1 MSSSRFL
8 AALAFV
14 FIVLAPLGCAQYGDQ
29 PFDQPI
35 GQPIG
40 QPWGSQYGSGPAY
53 GSYGS
58 GGPEVTCESR
68 DGGFQECA
76 TPFRGAPVIAVS
88 LSSAPC
94 IEGQSWGSRRAGSV
108 WVNRGCRARFVDA
121 YAYHGPGD
129 AGYYGGGQ
137 SVRCESLDGRERSCQ
152 APVSGRLVLLRQLSE
167 LACIEGQSW
176 GSDNYGRVW
185 VRHGCRG
192 EFGPVHG
199 AAPAAGATFRCESLD
214 GRQQECRARTTGR
227 QVLIRQLSA
236 ASCIEGQSWGS
247 RDGGVWVRNG
257 CRAEFGPAGGWGP
270 GAYGGG
276 QQITCSSENQR
287 YRTCRWDTRWGY
299 PRLLQQLSNESCR
312 EGQSWGYDGRG
323 QLWVDRGCRGRFGV
337 R

>member
-1 MSSSRFL
+1 MSPSRFL
-8 AALAFV
+8 AVLALAFTAL
-14 FIVLAPLGCAQYGDQ
+14 LAPGCAQYGDPSFGQ
-29 PFDQPI
+29 PIGQTVGQPI

-40 QPWGSQYGSGPAY
+40 RPGGGQYGSGP
-53 GSYGS
+53 
-58 GGPEVTCESR
+58 EITCESR

-76 TPFRGAPVIAVS
+76 APFRGAPVIVAT

-94 IEGQSWGSRRAGSV
+94 IEGQTWGSRRAGAV
-108 WVNRGCRARFVDA
+108 WVSRGCRARFVDS
-121 YAYHGPGD
+121 YAYGGQGD
-129 AGYYGGGQ
+129 AGHYGAGQ

-152 APVSGRLVLLRQLSE
+152 APVSGRLVLLRQLSDA
-167 LACIEGQSW
+167 ACIEGQTW
-176 GSDNYGRVW
+176 GSDHRGRVW

-192 EFGPVHG
+192 DFGPAQGGWVQPDG
-199 AAPAAGATFRCESLD
+199 GSFRCESLD
-214 GRQQECRARTTGR
+214 GRQQECRARTSGR
-227 QVLIRQLSA
+227 QMLIRQLSA

-257 CRAEFGPAGGWGP
+257 CRGEFGPAHDWHRGGSGS
-270 GAYGGG
+270 GY
-276 QQITCSSENQR
+276 QITCNSENRR

-299 PRLLQQLSNESCR
+299 PRLLQQLSSESCR